1 MISFDFNDVASVSG
15 ESAVKE
21 VIDSAILNTS
31 KAQVDVSKTDDE
43 VILGLAMLSPFEYGR
58 SRKKAA
64 KTLSISVVLL
74 DGVIKAKRLELTD
87 ATDNI
92 FPTIEPWGTI
102 VCLRSLLNQISEI
115 LERFIVFSSKHE
127 SKCIALWILHTYC
140 IDATNISPIINISSP
155 EKRCGKSTLLTI
167 LAKLVFKALTTSNIT
182 SAAIFR
188 SIAKW
193 MPTLII
199 DEADTFICHN
209 EEMRGVINSGHTRDT
224 AFVIRCDGDKHDPKR
239 FSTWAPKAVACIGS
253 LSGTIEDRS
262 IVIRLR
268 RKMVNEQKEHI
279 NEEATKVFDEIRQK
293 CLRFK
298 EDHLDD
304 LYKIL
309 PKRPP
314 ELNDRAAGNW
324 APLFTIAE
332 LAGEDWLAYAID
344 AALYLSGLESEPLS
358 ISIELLQNIR
368 DIFLNKKVDW
378 LSTEDLI
385 EALCRD
391 SELPW
396 STYRAGQMIT
406 ARQLA
411 ALLKEF
417 DIKSQRMRFYAGS
430 TTQKRGYYLS
440 DCMDAFDRYI
450 PKTSVTVSQT
460 DASSDPAAYLAA
472 SQGV

>member
-1 MISFDFNDVASVSG
+1 MTPNFIDPN
-15 ESAVKE
+15 KE
-21 VIDSAILNTS
+21 
-31 KAQVDVSKTDDE
+31 KADVSKADDE
-43 VILGLAMLSPFEYGR
+43 VILELSMLSLFEYGR
-58 SRKKAA
+58 SRKGAA
-64 KTLSISVVLL
+64 KTLNIGVTLL
-74 DGVIKAKRLELTD
+74 DMIIKAKRQELST
-87 ATDNI
+87 AKDNM
-92 FPTIEPWGTI
+92 FPVIEPWGTT
-102 VCLRSLLNQISEI
+102 VCLRSLLNQIAEI
-115 LERFIVFSSKHE
+115 LERFLAFSSKHE

-140 IDATNISPIINISSP
+140 INATNISPIINISSP

-167 LAKLVFKALTTSNIT
+167 LAKLVFRALMASNIT
-182 SAAIFR
+182 PAAIFR
-188 SIAKW
+188 SIEKW
-193 MPTLII
+193 ELTLLI
-199 DEADTFICHN
+199 DEADTFMCHN
-209 EEMRGVINSGHTRDT
+209 EDMRGIINSGHTRDT
-224 AFVIRCDGDKHDPKR
+224 ARVIRCDGDKHEPR
-239 FSTWAPKAVACIGS
+239 PFSTWAPKAIAGIGR

-268 RKMVNEQKEHI
+268 RKMVHEQKEHL
-279 NEEATKVFDEIRQK
+279 NEEATKVFDEICQK

-304 LYKIL
+304 LYRIS

-314 ELNDRAAGNW
+314 ELNDRAGDNW
-324 APLFTIAE
+324 APLFAIAE

-344 AALYLSGLESEPLS
+344 AALYLSGLDSEPLS
-358 ISIELLQNIR
+358 ISIELLQNIQ
-368 DIFLNKKVDW
+368 DIFSNKKVDC
-378 LSTEDLI
+378 LSTEELI
-385 EALCRD
+385 EALCSD

-417 DIKSQRMRFYAGS
+417 DIKSQRMRFYLGS
-430 TTQKRGYYLS
+430 TTQQRGYRLS

-472 SQGV
+472 SQGI